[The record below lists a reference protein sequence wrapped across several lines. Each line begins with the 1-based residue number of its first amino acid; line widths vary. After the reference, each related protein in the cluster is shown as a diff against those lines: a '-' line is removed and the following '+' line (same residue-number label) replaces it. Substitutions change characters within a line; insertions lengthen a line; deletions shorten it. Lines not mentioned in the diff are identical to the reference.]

1 MDRLNLLR
9 EKIRRVAQ
17 DQDVDDKKGTQPKKY
32 YSGVKKDKKDARDAH
47 FKRGASMSDDNPA
60 AYKPAPGDKD
70 KDGKMKK
77 TKPSKHTNKFKQ
89 MYGEMVKEV
98 FLPYN
103 EPWNDNVG
111 FHGTLGLLKDTKS
124 KKNAAKYIEK
134 LAKKHKVNFKVDGR
148 GQKQFVYLKSKDQK
162 AVDKLKKELMKNKKL
177 MDALNTIGG
186 VFKEEIEINEVTFS
200 NPDATEADALPPKI
214 VNRFVKEYKNADKLQ
229 NLIIRTKSKVRGSEQ
244 SETLNDLNKK
254 TRDFK
259 FALSDCIETGS
270 TIVMDYT
277 PDGDD
282 LYEGK
287 LVTGVDQVLGVIS
300 KKLKS
305 EMGKRYKSNAETGM
319 KFINQLAKMVGM
331 TATDKKQ
338 EKGKMF
344 LKMSEQVDEACWD
357 THKQVGLKKK
367 GNKMVPNCVPKNEA
381 SSRAQQ
387 AAIAIAKKKSG
398 KYDKDGNRLDEADIK
413 KQLKK
418 IKGISKK
425 QLEILMTIPQPTL
438 MTMIQQLSTLS
449 MSEKL
454 NPNKDDAGDY
464 IDDFRKSDEP
474 QFKGKSDAKIRKM
487 AIAAYLDAKDKK

>member
-1 MDRLNLLR
+1 MDRLDLLR

-17 DQDVDDKKGTQPKKY
+17 DPDVDDKKGTQPKKY

-70 KDGKMKK
+70 PKTGKLKK
-77 TKPSKHTNKFKQ
+77 TKPSKHTKKFKA
-89 MYGEMVKEV
+89 MYGEKVNEV

-186 VFKEEIEINEVTFS
+186 VFKEEIEINEVAFS
-200 NPDATEADALPPKI
+200 NPNATEADALPPKV

-229 NLIIRTKSKVRGSEQ
+229 TLVIRTKSKIRGSEQ
-244 SETLNDLNKK
+244 RETLDDLNKK

-259 FALSDCIETGS
+259 FALSYCIESGS

-282 LYEGK
+282 LHEGK
-287 LVTGVDQVLGVIS
+287 LVTGVDQVLGVIT

-305 EMGKRYKSNAETGM
+305 EMGKRYKKNAEAGM
-319 KFINQLAKMVGM
+319 KYINSIAKMVGM

-344 LKMSEQVDEACWD
+344 LRMSTLDEKAPNTAD
-357 THKQVGLKKK
+357 AMKRHKAGKAGFTDKAHLKAKGLIPRSDGTKRKSPKYEAKVLPKVKKK
-367 GNKMVPNCVPKNEA
+367 
-381 SSRAQQ
+381 
-387 AAIAIAKKKSG
+387 
-398 KYDKDGNRLDEADIK
+398 LD
-413 KQLKK
+413 K
-418 IKGISKK
+418 IKGISK
-425 QLEILMTIPQPTL
+425 QQAEIIASIPQPTL
-438 MTMIQQLSTLS
+438 MTIIQQLSTLT
-449 MSEKL
+449 MELDPK
-454 NPNKDDAGDY
+454 KDDAGDY
-464 IDDFRKSDEP
+464 IDDFRQSDAP

>member
-1 MDRLNLLR
+1 MDRLDLLR

-17 DQDVDDKKGTQPKKY
+17 DPDVDDKKGTQPKKY

-70 KDGKMKK
+70 PKTGKLKK
-77 TKPSKHTNKFKQ
+77 TKPSKHTKKFKA
-89 MYGEMVKEV
+89 MYGEKVNEV

-134 LAKKHKVNFKVDGR
+134 LAKKHKVKFKVDGR

-186 VFKEEIEINEVTFS
+186 VFKEEIEINEVAFS
-200 NPDATEADALPPKI
+200 NPNATEADALPPKV

-229 NLIIRTKSKVRGSEQ
+229 TLVIRTKSKIRGSEQ
-244 SETLNDLNKK
+244 RETLDDLNKK

-282 LYEGK
+282 LHEGK
-287 LVTGVDQVLGVIS
+287 LVTGVDQVLGVIT

-305 EMGKRYKSNAETGM
+305 EMGKRYKKNAEAGM
-319 KFINQLAKMVGM
+319 KYINSIAKMVGM

-344 LKMSEQVDEACWD
+344 LRMSTLDEKAPNTAD
-357 THKQVGLKKK
+357 AMKRHKAGKAGFTDKAHLKAKGLIPRSDGTKRKSPKYEAKVLPKVKKK
-367 GNKMVPNCVPKNEA
+367 
-381 SSRAQQ
+381 
-387 AAIAIAKKKSG
+387 
-398 KYDKDGNRLDEADIK
+398 LD
-413 KQLKK
+413 K
-418 IKGISKK
+418 IKGISK
-425 QLEILMTIPQPTL
+425 QQAEIIASIPQPTL
-438 MTMIQQLSTLS
+438 MTIIQQLSTLT
-449 MSEKL
+449 MELDPK
-454 NPNKDDAGDY
+454 KDDAGDY
-464 IDDFRKSDEP
+464 IDDFRQSDAP

>member
-1 MDRLNLLR
+1 MDRLDLLR

-17 DQDVDDKKGTQPKKY
+17 DPDVDDKKGTQPKKY

-70 KDGKMKK
+70 PKTGKLKK
-77 TKPSKHTNKFKQ
+77 TKPSKHTKKFKE
-89 MYGEMVKEV
+89 MYGEKVNEV

-186 VFKEEIEINEVTFS
+186 VFKEEIEINEVAFS
-200 NPDATEADALPPKI
+200 NPNATEADALPPKV

-229 NLIIRTKSKVRGSEQ
+229 TLVIRTKSKIRGSEQ
-244 SETLNDLNKK
+244 RETLDDLNKK

-282 LYEGK
+282 LHEGK
-287 LVTGVDQVLGVIS
+287 LVTGVDQVLGVIT

-305 EMGKRYKSNAETGM
+305 EMGKRYKKNAEAGM
-319 KFINQLAKMVGM
+319 KYINSIAKMVGM

-344 LKMSEQVDEACWD
+344 LRMSTLDEKAPNTAD
-357 THKQVGLKKK
+357 AMKRHKAGKAGFTDKAHLKAKGLIPRSDGTKRKSPKYEAKVLPKVKKK
-367 GNKMVPNCVPKNEA
+367 
-381 SSRAQQ
+381 
-387 AAIAIAKKKSG
+387 
-398 KYDKDGNRLDEADIK
+398 LD
-413 KQLKK
+413 K
-418 IKGISKK
+418 IKGISK
-425 QLEILMTIPQPTL
+425 QQAEIIASIPQPTL
-438 MTMIQQLSTLS
+438 MTIIQQLSTLT
-449 MSEKL
+449 MELDPK
-454 NPNKDDAGDY
+454 KDDAGDY
-464 IDDFRKSDEP
+464 IDDFRQSDAP

>member
-1 MDRLNLLR
+1 MNQLDNIL
-9 EKIRRVAQ
+9 EKLRRVQQ
-17 DQDVDDKKGTQPKKY
+17 DPDVDDKKGTQPKKY

-47 FKRGASMSDDNPA
+47 FKRGASMSDDNRA

-70 KDGKMKK
+70 PKTGKLKK
-77 TKPSKHTNKFKQ
+77 TKPSKHTKKFKQ
-89 MYGEMVKEV
+89 MYGEKVNEV

-186 VFKEEIEINEVTFS
+186 VFKEEIEINEVAFS
-200 NPDATEADALPPKI
+200 NPNATEADALPPKV

-229 NLIIRTKSKVRGSEQ
+229 TLVIRTKSKIRGSEQ
-244 SETLNDLNKK
+244 RETLDDLNKK

-282 LYEGK
+282 LHEGK
-287 LVTGVDQVLGVIS
+287 LVTGVDQVLGVIT

-305 EMGKRYKSNAETGM
+305 EMGKRYKKNAEAGM
-319 KFINQLAKMVGM
+319 KYINSIAKMVGM

-344 LKMSEQVDEACWD
+344 LRMSTLDEKAPNTAD
-357 THKQVGLKKK
+357 AMKRHKAGKAGFTDKAHLKAKGLIPRSDGTKRKSPKYEAKVLPKVKKK
-367 GNKMVPNCVPKNEA
+367 
-381 SSRAQQ
+381 
-387 AAIAIAKKKSG
+387 
-398 KYDKDGNRLDEADIK
+398 LD
-413 KQLKK
+413 K
-418 IKGISKK
+418 IKGISK
-425 QLEILMTIPQPTL
+425 QQAEIIASIPQPTL
-438 MTMIQQLSTLS
+438 MTIIQQLSTLT
-449 MSEKL
+449 MELDPK
-454 NPNKDDAGDY
+454 KDDAGDY
-464 IDDFRKSDEP
+464 IDDFRQSDAP

>member
-1 MDRLNLLR
+1 MDRLDLLR

-17 DQDVDDKKGTQPKKY
+17 DPDVDDKKGTQPKKY

-70 KDGKMKK
+70 PKTGKLKK
-77 TKPSKHTNKFKQ
+77 TKPSKHTKKFKA
-89 MYGEMVKEV
+89 MYGEKVNEV

-186 VFKEEIEINEVTFS
+186 VFKEEIEINEVAFS
-200 NPDATEADALPPKI
+200 NPNATEADALPPKV

-229 NLIIRTKSKVRGSEQ
+229 TLVIRTKSKIRGSEQ
-244 SETLNDLNKK
+244 RETLDDLNKK

-282 LYEGK
+282 LHEGK
-287 LVTGVDQVLGVIS
+287 LVTGVDQVLGVIT

-305 EMGKRYKSNAETGM
+305 EMGKRYKKNAEAGM
-319 KFINQLAKMVGM
+319 KYINSIAKMVGM

-344 LKMSEQVDEACWD
+344 LRMSTLDEKAPNTAD
-357 THKQVGLKKK
+357 AMKRHKAGKAGFTDKAHLKAKGLIPRSDGTKRKSPKYEAKVLPKVKKK
-367 GNKMVPNCVPKNEA
+367 
-381 SSRAQQ
+381 
-387 AAIAIAKKKSG
+387 
-398 KYDKDGNRLDEADIK
+398 LD
-413 KQLKK
+413 K
-418 IKGISKK
+418 IKGISK
-425 QLEILMTIPQPTL
+425 QQAEIIASIPQPTL
-438 MTMIQQLSTLS
+438 MTIIQQLSTLT
-449 MSEKL
+449 MELDPK
-454 NPNKDDAGDY
+454 KDDAGDY
-464 IDDFRKSDEP
+464 IDDFRQSDAP

>member
-1 MDRLNLLR
+1 
-9 EKIRRVAQ
+9 
-17 DQDVDDKKGTQPKKY
+17 
-32 YSGVKKDKKDARDAH
+32 
-47 FKRGASMSDDNPA
+47 MSDDNPA

-70 KDGKMKK
+70 PKTGKLKK
-77 TKPSKHTNKFKQ
+77 TKPSKHTKKFKA
-89 MYGEMVKEV
+89 MYGEKVNEV

-186 VFKEEIEINEVTFS
+186 VFKEEIEINEVAFS
-200 NPDATEADALPPKI
+200 NPNATEADALPPKV

-229 NLIIRTKSKVRGSEQ
+229 TLVIRTKSKIRGSEQ
-244 SETLNDLNKK
+244 RETLDDLNKK

-282 LYEGK
+282 LHEGK
-287 LVTGVDQVLGVIS
+287 LVTGVDQVLGVIT

-305 EMGKRYKSNAETGM
+305 EMGKRYKKNAEAGM
-319 KFINQLAKMVGM
+319 KYINSIAKMVGM

-344 LKMSEQVDEACWD
+344 LRMSTLDEKAPNTAD
-357 THKQVGLKKK
+357 AMKRHKAGKAGFTDKAHLKAKGLIPRSDGTKRKSPKYEAKVLPKVKKK
-367 GNKMVPNCVPKNEA
+367 
-381 SSRAQQ
+381 
-387 AAIAIAKKKSG
+387 
-398 KYDKDGNRLDEADIK
+398 LD
-413 KQLKK
+413 K
-418 IKGISKK
+418 IKGISK
-425 QLEILMTIPQPTL
+425 QQAEIIASIPQPTL
-438 MTMIQQLSTLS
+438 MTIIQQLSTLT
-449 MSEKL
+449 MELDPK
-454 NPNKDDAGDY
+454 KDDAGDY
-464 IDDFRKSDEP
+464 IDDFRQSDAP

>member
-1 MDRLNLLR
+1 MNQLDNIL
-9 EKIRRVAQ
+9 EKLRRVQQ
-17 DQDVDDKKGTQPKKY
+17 DPDVDDKKGTQPKKY

-70 KDGKMKK
+70 PKTGKLKK
-77 TKPSKHTNKFKQ
+77 TKPSKHTKKFKA
-89 MYGEMVKEV
+89 MYGEKVNEV

-186 VFKEEIEINEVTFS
+186 VFKEEIEINEVAFS
-200 NPDATEADALPPKI
+200 NPNATEADALPPKV

-229 NLIIRTKSKVRGSEQ
+229 TLVIRTKSKIRGSEQ
-244 SETLNDLNKK
+244 RETLDDLNKK

-282 LYEGK
+282 LHEGK
-287 LVTGVDQVLGVIS
+287 LVTGVDQVLGVIT

-305 EMGKRYKSNAETGM
+305 EMGKRYKKNAEAGM
-319 KFINQLAKMVGM
+319 KYINSIAKMVGM

-344 LKMSEQVDEACWD
+344 LRMSTLDEKAPNTAD
-357 THKQVGLKKK
+357 AMKRHKAGKAGFTDKAHLKAKGLIPRSDGTKRKSPKYEAKVLPKVKKK
-367 GNKMVPNCVPKNEA
+367 
-381 SSRAQQ
+381 
-387 AAIAIAKKKSG
+387 
-398 KYDKDGNRLDEADIK
+398 LD
-413 KQLKK
+413 K
-418 IKGISKK
+418 IKGISK
-425 QLEILMTIPQPTL
+425 QQAEIIASIPQPTL
-438 MTMIQQLSTLS
+438 MTIIQQLSTLT
-449 MSEKL
+449 MELDPK
-454 NPNKDDAGDY
+454 KDDAGDY
-464 IDDFRKSDEP
+464 IDDFRQSDAP

>member
-1 MDRLNLLR
+1 MDRLDLLR

-17 DQDVDDKKGTQPKKY
+17 DPDVDDKKGTQPKKY

-70 KDGKMKK
+70 PKTGKLKK
-77 TKPSKHTNKFKQ
+77 TKPSKHTKKFKA
-89 MYGEMVKEV
+89 MYGEKVNEV

-186 VFKEEIEINEVTFS
+186 VFKEEIEINEVAFS
-200 NPDATEADALPPKI
+200 NPNATEADALPPKV

-229 NLIIRTKSKVRGSEQ
+229 TLVIRTKSKIRGSEQ
-244 SETLNDLNKK
+244 RETLDDLNKK

-282 LYEGK
+282 LHEGK
-287 LVTGVDQVLGVIS
+287 LVTGVDQVLGVIT

-305 EMGKRYKSNAETGM
+305 EMGKRYKKNAEAGM
-319 KFINQLAKMVGM
+319 KYINSIAKMVGM

-344 LKMSEQVDEACWD
+344 LRMSALDEKAPD
-357 THKQVGLKKK
+357 TADAMKRYKSGNAGFTDKAHLKAKGLIPRSDGTKRKSPKYEAKVMPKVKKK
-367 GNKMVPNCVPKNEA
+367 
-381 SSRAQQ
+381 
-387 AAIAIAKKKSG
+387 
-398 KYDKDGNRLDEADIK
+398 LD
-413 KQLKK
+413 K
-418 IKGISKK
+418 IKGITK
-425 QLEILMTIPQPTL
+425 QQAEILASIPQPTL
-438 MTMIQQLSTLS
+438 MTIIQQLSTLT
-449 MSEKL
+449 MELDPK
-454 NPNKDDAGDY
+454 KDDAGDY
-464 IDDFRKSDEP
+464 IDDFRQSDAP

>member
-1 MDRLNLLR
+1 MDRLDLLR

-17 DQDVDDKKGTQPKKY
+17 DPDVDDKKGTQPKKY

-70 KDGKMKK
+70 PKTGKLKK
-77 TKPSKHTNKFKQ
+77 TKPSKHTKKFKA
-89 MYGEMVKEV
+89 MYGEKVNEV

-186 VFKEEIEINEVTFS
+186 VFKEEIEINEVAFS
-200 NPDATEADALPPKI
+200 NPNATEADALPPKV

-229 NLIIRTKSKVRGSEQ
+229 TLVIRTKSKIRGSEQ
-244 SETLNDLNKK
+244 RETLDDLNKK

-282 LYEGK
+282 LHEGK
-287 LVTGVDQVLGVIS
+287 LVTGVDQVLGVIT

-305 EMGKRYKSNAETGM
+305 EMGKRYKKNAEAGM
-319 KFINQLAKMVGM
+319 KYINSIAKMVGM

-344 LKMSEQVDEACWD
+344 LRMSTLDEKAPD
-357 THKQVGLKKK
+357 TADAMKRYKSGNAGFTDKAHLKAKGLIPRSDGTKRKSPKYEAKVLPKVKKK
-367 GNKMVPNCVPKNEA
+367 
-381 SSRAQQ
+381 
-387 AAIAIAKKKSG
+387 
-398 KYDKDGNRLDEADIK
+398 LD
-413 KQLKK
+413 K
-418 IKGISKK
+418 IKGISK
-425 QLEILMTIPQPTL
+425 QQAEIIASIPQPTL
-438 MTMIQQLSTLS
+438 MTIIQQLSTLT
-449 MSEKL
+449 MELDPK
-454 NPNKDDAGDY
+454 KDDAGDY
-464 IDDFRKSDEP
+464 IDDFRQSDAP

>member
-1 MDRLNLLR
+1 MNRLDLLR

-17 DQDVDDKKGTQPKKY
+17 DKDVDDKKGTQPKKY

-77 TKPSKHTNKFKQ
+77 TKPSKHTKKFKA
-89 MYGEMVKEV
+89 MYGEKVNEV

-186 VFKEEIEINEVTFS
+186 VFKEEIEINEVAFS
-200 NPDATEADALPPKI
+200 NPNATEADALPPKV

-229 NLIIRTKSKVRGSEQ
+229 TLVIRTKSKIRGSEQ
-244 SETLNDLNKK
+244 RETLDDLNKK

-282 LYEGK
+282 LHEGK
-287 LVTGVDQVLGVIS
+287 LVTGVDQVLGVIT

-305 EMGKRYKSNAETGM
+305 EMGKRYKKNAEAGM
-319 KFINQLAKMVGM
+319 KYINSIAKMVGM

-344 LKMSEQVDEACWD
+344 LRMSTLDEKAPNTAD
-357 THKQVGLKKK
+357 AMKRHKAGKAGFTDKAHLKAKGLIPRSDGTKRKSPKYEAKVLPKVKKK
-367 GNKMVPNCVPKNEA
+367 
-381 SSRAQQ
+381 
-387 AAIAIAKKKSG
+387 
-398 KYDKDGNRLDEADIK
+398 LD
-413 KQLKK
+413 K
-418 IKGISKK
+418 IKGISK
-425 QLEILMTIPQPTL
+425 QQAEIIASIPQPTL
-438 MTMIQQLSTLS
+438 ISIIQQLSTLT
-449 MSEKL
+449 MELDPK
-454 NPNKDDAGDY
+454 KDDAGDY
-464 IDDFRKSDEP
+464 IDDFRQSDAP
-474 QFKGKSDAKIRKM
+474 HIKGKSDAKIRKM

>member
-1 MDRLNLLR
+1 MDILDLLR

-17 DQDVDDKKGTQPKKY
+17 DPDVDDKKGTQPKKY

-70 KDGKMKK
+70 PKTGKLKK
-77 TKPSKHTNKFKQ
+77 TKPSKHTKKFKA
-89 MYGEMVKEV
+89 MYGEKVNEV

-186 VFKEEIEINEVTFS
+186 VFKEEIEINEVAFS
-200 NPDATEADALPPKI
+200 NPNATEADALPPKV

-229 NLIIRTKSKVRGSEQ
+229 TLVIRTKSKIRGSEQ
-244 SETLNDLNKK
+244 RETLDDLNKK

-282 LYEGK
+282 LHEGK
-287 LVTGVDQVLGVIS
+287 LVTGVDQVLGVIT

-305 EMGKRYKSNAETGM
+305 EMGKRYKKNAEAGM
-319 KFINQLAKMVGM
+319 KYINSIAKMVGM

-344 LKMSEQVDEACWD
+344 LRMSTLDEKAPNTAD
-357 THKQVGLKKK
+357 AMKRHKAGKAGFTDKAHLKAKGLIPRSDGTKRKSPKYEAKVLPKVKKK
-367 GNKMVPNCVPKNEA
+367 
-381 SSRAQQ
+381 
-387 AAIAIAKKKSG
+387 
-398 KYDKDGNRLDEADIK
+398 LD
-413 KQLKK
+413 K
-418 IKGISKK
+418 IKGISK
-425 QLEILMTIPQPTL
+425 QQAEIIASIPQPTL
-438 MTMIQQLSTLS
+438 MTIIQQLSTLT
-449 MSEKL
+449 MELDPK
-454 NPNKDDAGDY
+454 KDDAGDY
-464 IDDFRKSDEP
+464 IDDFRQSDAP

>member
-1 MDRLNLLR
+1 
-9 EKIRRVAQ
+9 
-17 DQDVDDKKGTQPKKY
+17 
-32 YSGVKKDKKDARDAH
+32 
-47 FKRGASMSDDNPA
+47 
-60 AYKPAPGDKD
+60 
-70 KDGKMKK
+70 
-77 TKPSKHTNKFKQ
+77 
-89 MYGEMVKEV
+89 MYGEKVNEV

-186 VFKEEIEINEVTFS
+186 VFKEEIEINEVAFS
-200 NPDATEADALPPKI
+200 NPNATEADALPPKV

-229 NLIIRTKSKVRGSEQ
+229 TLVIRTKSKIRGSEQ
-244 SETLNDLNKK
+244 RETLDDLNKK

-282 LYEGK
+282 LHEGK
-287 LVTGVDQVLGVIS
+287 LVTGVDQVLGVIT

-305 EMGKRYKSNAETGM
+305 EMGKRYKKNAEAGM
-319 KFINQLAKMVGM
+319 KYINSIAKMVGM

-344 LKMSEQVDEACWD
+344 LRMSTLDEKAPNTAD
-357 THKQVGLKKK
+357 AMKRHKAAKAGFTDKAHLKAKGLIPRSDGTKRKSPKYEAKVLPKVKKK
-367 GNKMVPNCVPKNEA
+367 
-381 SSRAQQ
+381 
-387 AAIAIAKKKSG
+387 
-398 KYDKDGNRLDEADIK
+398 LD
-413 KQLKK
+413 K
-418 IKGISKK
+418 IKGISK
-425 QLEILMTIPQPTL
+425 QQAEIIASIPQPTL
-438 MTMIQQLSTLS
+438 MTIIQQLSTLT
-449 MSEKL
+449 MELDPK
-454 NPNKDDAGDY
+454 KDDAGDY
-464 IDDFRKSDEP
+464 IDDFRQSDAP

>member
-1 MDRLNLLR
+1 MDRLDLLR

-17 DQDVDDKKGTQPKKY
+17 DPDVDDKKGTQPKKY

-47 FKRGASMSDDNPA
+47 FKRGANMSDDNPA

-89 MYGEMVKEV
+89 MYGETVNEV

-186 VFKEEIEINEVTFS
+186 VFKEEIEINEVAFS
-200 NPDATEADALPPKI
+200 NPNATEADALPPKV

-229 NLIIRTKSKVRGSEQ
+229 NLIIRTKSKIRGSEQ
-244 SETLNDLNKK
+244 SETLDDLNKK

-282 LYEGK
+282 LHEGK
-287 LVTGVDQVLGVIS
+287 LVTGVDQVLGVIT

-305 EMGKRYKSNAETGM
+305 EMGKRYKKNAEAGM
-319 KFINQLAKMVGM
+319 KYINSIAKMVGM

-344 LKMSEQVDEACWD
+344 LRMSTLDEKAPNTAD
-357 THKQVGLKKK
+357 AMKRHKAGKAGFTDKAHLKAKGLIPRSDGTKRKSPKYEAKVLPKVKKK
-367 GNKMVPNCVPKNEA
+367 
-381 SSRAQQ
+381 
-387 AAIAIAKKKSG
+387 
-398 KYDKDGNRLDEADIK
+398 LD
-413 KQLKK
+413 K
-418 IKGISKK
+418 IKGISK
-425 QLEILMTIPQPTL
+425 QQAEIIASIPQPTL
-438 MTMIQQLSTLS
+438 MTIIQQLSTLT
-449 MSEKL
+449 MELDPK
-454 NPNKDDAGDY
+454 KDDAGDY
-464 IDDFRKSDEP
+464 IDDFRQSDAP

>member
-1 MDRLNLLR
+1 MDRLDLLR

-17 DQDVDDKKGTQPKKY
+17 DPDVDDKKGTQPKKY

-70 KDGKMKK
+70 PKTGKLKK
-77 TKPSKHTNKFKQ
+77 TKPSKHTKKFKA
-89 MYGEMVKEV
+89 MYGEKVNEV

-186 VFKEEIEINEVTFS
+186 VFKEEIEINEVAFS
-200 NPDATEADALPPKI
+200 NPNATEADALPPKV

-229 NLIIRTKSKVRGSEQ
+229 TLVKRTKSKIRGSEQ
-244 SETLNDLNKK
+244 RETLDDLNKK

-282 LYEGK
+282 LHEGK
-287 LVTGVDQVLGVIS
+287 LVTGVDQVLGVIT

-305 EMGKRYKSNAETGM
+305 EMGKRYKKNAEAGM
-319 KFINQLAKMVGM
+319 KYINSIAKMVGM

-344 LKMSEQVDEACWD
+344 LRMSTLDEKAPNTAD
-357 THKQVGLKKK
+357 AMKRHKAGKAGFTDKAHLKAKGLIPRSDGTKRKSPKYEAKVLPKVKKK
-367 GNKMVPNCVPKNEA
+367 
-381 SSRAQQ
+381 
-387 AAIAIAKKKSG
+387 
-398 KYDKDGNRLDEADIK
+398 LD
-413 KQLKK
+413 K
-418 IKGISKK
+418 IKGISK
-425 QLEILMTIPQPTL
+425 QQAEIIASIPQPTL
-438 MTMIQQLSTLS
+438 MTIIQQLSTLT
-449 MSEKL
+449 MELDPK
-454 NPNKDDAGDY
+454 KDDAGDY
-464 IDDFRKSDEP
+464 IDDFRQSDAP

>member
-1 MDRLNLLR
+1 MDRLDLLR

-17 DQDVDDKKGTQPKKY
+17 DPDVDDKKGTQPKKY

-70 KDGKMKK
+70 PKTGKLKK
-77 TKPSKHTNKFKQ
+77 TKPSKHTKKFKA
-89 MYGEMVKEV
+89 MYGEKVNEV

-111 FHGTLGLLKDTKS
+111 FYGTLGLLKDTKS

-186 VFKEEIEINEVTFS
+186 VFKEEIEINEVAFS
-200 NPDATEADALPPKI
+200 NPNATEADALPPKV

-229 NLIIRTKSKVRGSEQ
+229 TLVIRTKSKIRGSEQ
-244 SETLNDLNKK
+244 RETLDDLNKK

-282 LYEGK
+282 LHEGK
-287 LVTGVDQVLGVIS
+287 LVTGVDQVLGVIT

-305 EMGKRYKSNAETGM
+305 EMGKRYKKNAEAGM
-319 KFINQLAKMVGM
+319 KYINSIAKMVGM

-344 LKMSEQVDEACWD
+344 LRMSTLDEKAPNTAD
-357 THKQVGLKKK
+357 AMKRHKAGKAGFTDKAHLKAKGLIPRSDGTKRKSPKYEAKVLPKVKKK
-367 GNKMVPNCVPKNEA
+367 
-381 SSRAQQ
+381 
-387 AAIAIAKKKSG
+387 
-398 KYDKDGNRLDEADIK
+398 LD
-413 KQLKK
+413 K
-418 IKGISKK
+418 IKGISK
-425 QLEILMTIPQPTL
+425 QQAEIIASIPQPTL
-438 MTMIQQLSTLS
+438 MTIIQQLSTLT
-449 MSEKL
+449 MELDPK
-454 NPNKDDAGDY
+454 KDDAGDY
-464 IDDFRKSDEP
+464 IDDFRQSDAP

>member
-1 MDRLNLLR
+1 MDRLDLLR

-17 DQDVDDKKGTQPKKY
+17 DPDVDDKKGTQPKKY

-70 KDGKMKK
+70 PKTGKLKK
-77 TKPSKHTNKFKQ
+77 TKPSKHTKKFKA
-89 MYGEMVKEV
+89 MYGEKVNEV

-186 VFKEEIEINEVTFS
+186 VFKEEIEINEVAFS
-200 NPDATEADALPPKI
+200 NPNATEADALPPKV

-229 NLIIRTKSKVRGSEQ
+229 NLIIRTKSKIRGSEQ
-244 SETLNDLNKK
+244 SETLDDLNKK

-282 LYEGK
+282 LHEGK
-287 LVTGVDQVLGVIS
+287 LVTGVDQVLGVIT

-305 EMGKRYKSNAETGM
+305 EMGKRYKKNAEAGM
-319 KFINQLAKMVGM
+319 KYINSIAKMVGM

-344 LKMSEQVDEACWD
+344 LRMSTLDEKAPNTAD
-357 THKQVGLKKK
+357 AMKRHKAGKAGFTDKAHLKAKGLIPRSDGTKRKSPKYEAKVLPKVKKK
-367 GNKMVPNCVPKNEA
+367 
-381 SSRAQQ
+381 
-387 AAIAIAKKKSG
+387 
-398 KYDKDGNRLDEADIK
+398 LD
-413 KQLKK
+413 K
-418 IKGISKK
+418 IKGISK
-425 QLEILMTIPQPTL
+425 QQAEIIASIPQPTL
-438 MTMIQQLSTLS
+438 MTIIQQLSTLT
-449 MSEKL
+449 MELDPK
-454 NPNKDDAGDY
+454 KDDAGDY
-464 IDDFRKSDEP
+464 IDDFRQSDAP

>member
-1 MDRLNLLR
+1 MSQLDNIL
-9 EKIRRVAQ
+9 EKLRRVQQ
-17 DQDVDDKKGTQPKKY
+17 DPDVDDKKGTQPKKY

-47 FKRGASMSDDNPA
+47 FKKGASMSDDNPN
-60 AYKPAPGDKD
+60 AYKEAPGDRD
-70 KDGKMKK
+70 KDGKLKK

-89 MYGEMVKEV
+89 MYGETVNEV

-186 VFKEEIEINEVTFS
+186 VFKEEIEINEVAFS
-200 NPDATEADALPPKI
+200 NPNATEADALPPKV

-229 NLIIRTKSKVRGSEQ
+229 TLVIRTKSKIRGSEQ
-244 SETLNDLNKK
+244 RETLDDLNKK

-282 LYEGK
+282 LHEGK
-287 LVTGVDQVLGVIS
+287 LVTGVDQVLGVIT

-305 EMGKRYKSNAETGM
+305 EMGKRYKKNAEAGM
-319 KFINQLAKMVGM
+319 NYINSIAKIVGM

-344 LKMSEQVDEACWD
+344 LRMSTLDEKAPNTAD
-357 THKQVGLKKK
+357 AMKRHKAGKAGFTDKAHLKAKGLIPRSDGTKRKSPKYEAKVLPKVKKK
-367 GNKMVPNCVPKNEA
+367 
-381 SSRAQQ
+381 
-387 AAIAIAKKKSG
+387 
-398 KYDKDGNRLDEADIK
+398 LD
-413 KQLKK
+413 K
-418 IKGISKK
+418 IKGISK
-425 QLEILMTIPQPTL
+425 QQAEIIASIPQPTL
-438 MTMIQQLSTLS
+438 MTIIQQLSTLT
-449 MSEKL
+449 MELDPK
-454 NPNKDDAGDY
+454 KDDAGDY
-464 IDDFRKSDEP
+464 IDDFRQSDAP